1 MQPRYYQVLAYPLV
15 FVITLATQALFSTA
29 RRGSAG
35 FRTLALARSLAWA
48 AVAVA
53 TIASTANLREI
64 LHWTRH
70 PEYTWVTAARRL
82 TNYIDHHPNGNR
94 LLLSVS
100 GDNITLVTH
109 LPAICDDFGTWDLA
123 MRIHNYRPGW
133 YAAWNELD
141 PGTLEDLRTQYT
153 LERVATFR
161 AFDDPDRNRL
171 ILYKLHPLPRARQ
184 RYNQAIEEAAN
195 AGR

>member
-1 MQPRYYQVLAYPLV
+1 LVPRLTRP
-15 FVITLATQALFSTA
+15 
-29 RRGSAG
+29 
-35 FRTLALARSLAWA
+35 LAWT

-53 TIASTANLREI
+53 AVVSAANIREI
-64 LHWTRH
+64 LRWTRQ
-70 PEYTWVTAARRL
+70 PEYTWMTAAHRL

-109 LPAICDDFGTWDLA
+109 LPAICDDFGTWDLPR
-123 MRIHNYRPGW
+123 RIHKYRPGW

-141 PGTLEDLRTQYT
+141 PGTLQDLRTQYT
-153 LERVATFR
+153 LERVATFH
-161 AFDDPDRNRL
+161 AFDDPDRDQL

-184 RYNQAIEEAAN
+184 HYNQAIEERAN
-195 AGR
+195 AGK